1 MTLMDLCL
9 HDGVKLRYPT
19 CGESVQP
26 LQSVK
31 FIRID
36 VSAVSD
42 ELWFGFDNMRVS
54 VILEMNGCLSCVVG
68 TRVQQHLKEIM
79 RLNSEAY

>member
-1 MTLMDLCL
+1 MALMDLCL

-31 FIRID
+31 FIQID

-42 ELWFGFDNMRVS
+42 ELWFGFN
-54 VILEMNGCLSCVVG
+54 N
-68 TRVQQHLKEIM
+68 
-79 RLNSEAY
+79 

>member
-1 MTLMDLCL
+1 MALIDLCL
-9 HDGVKLRYPT
+9 HDGVKLRYSI

-26 LQSVK
+26 LQSVN

-42 ELWFGFDNMRVS
+42 ELWFGFN
-54 VILEMNGCLSCVVG
+54 N
-68 TRVQQHLKEIM
+68 
-79 RLNSEAY
+79 

>member
-1 MTLMDLCL
+1 MDLCL
-9 HDGVKLRYPT
+9 HDGVKLQPPT

-36 VSAVSD
+36 VFVVSD
-42 ELWFGFDNMRVS
+42 ELLFGYIN
-54 VILEMNGCLSCVVG
+54 
-68 TRVQQHLKEIM
+68 
-79 RLNSEAY
+79 